1 MPVLGSGRVGIGTFG
16 DFGTIAPGASF
27 TSKKACRRLDF
38 LDPSFDDFWGQ
49 FRGRNWHVLK
59 TLKLGDPGPYLGG
72 VSLSTFGCLG
82 VYFKV
87 YFKSIIKT
95 RAGWG
100 KTS

>member
-49 FRGRNWHVLK
+49 FRGRNWH
-59 TLKLGDPGPYLGG
+59 TLKIG
-72 VSLSTFGCLG
+72 VRMG
-82 VYFKV
+82 
-87 YFKSIIKT
+87 
-95 RAGWG
+95 
-100 KTS
+100 